1 MQRLTN
7 HEKKILELVKKH
19 PEIIK
24 NRDKRIEIAEKNG
37 LSEKTLRNRIGDLKK
52 YGYIG
57 QDVTAGMTESNFST
71 YTHSD
76 EINLLDYGRII
87 WKWKKFIIIN
97 VCVMSFLAVVI
108 SLLMPKTYKSSAV
121 LMPPASESGMGI
133 LGTLSELSMGG
144 FLSKSGDETMSF
156 IAILKSRTVMENVID
171 KFDLVNFYEV
181 DYVEEAI
188 ESLQDNVSF
197 ELEEEGTIRISALVA
212 TGWFHPEKEEEISK
226 KLSPDIANYFVEQLD
241 IVNKG
246 LKTQQASFQRIFIG
260 ERYKQNI
267 VDLKNAEETLKI
279 FQEKHKLVSLP
290 DQTAAAIEAAAGIK
304 AQIITDE
311 VNLEV
316 LKEIRSF
323 NHPDIKSLEK
333 EIGELQLQLKE
344 MDFGSLD
351 GKEDG
356 NQLFPI
362 FSEVPELGMQLLR
375 LMRGVRTQN
384 TLFIFLTQQFE
395 EAKLQEA
402 KDTPTVQV
410 LDEAK
415 IPIKK
420 YRPRRALLVV
430 STFLLMLIIN
440 IIFVTVKT
448 NYNEINI

>member
-1 MQRLTN
+1 MQTLTN

-19 PEIIK
+19 PKILDDRTE
-24 NRDKRIEIAEKNG
+24 REKVAMANG
-37 LSEKTLRNRIGDLKK
+37 MAEKTLRNRIADLKR
-52 YGYIG
+52 YGLVRLHFDKG
-57 QDVTAGMTESNFST
+57 GETRVLNEG
-71 YTHSD
+71 
-76 EINLLDYGRII
+76 EINLLDYTKIF

-97 VCVMSFLAVVI
+97 VFVVSFFTAII
-108 SLLMPKTYKSSAV
+108 SLLMPKIFKSSAV
-121 LMPPASESGMGI
+121 LMPPSSGSEVGI
-133 LGTLSELSMGG
+133 LAALSDLPFGGLISQRTDDSMN
-144 FLSKSGDETMSF
+144 FL
-156 IAILKSRTVMENVID
+156 AILKSRTVMENVID

-181 DYVEEAI
+181 DNVEEAL
-188 ESLQDNVSF
+188 ESLKDNIRF

-226 KLSPDIANYFVEQLD
+226 KLSSEIANYFVEQLD
-241 IVNKG
+241 VVNKG

-260 ERYKQNI
+260 KRYKQNI
-267 VDLKNAEETLKI
+267 VDLKNAEENLKT
-279 FQEKHKLVSLP
+279 FQEKHRLISLP
-290 DQTAAAIEAAAGIK
+290 EQTAAAIEVAAGIK
-304 AQIITDE
+304 VQIITDE

-316 LKEIRSF
+316 LKEMRSI
-323 NHPDIKSLEK
+323 NHPDIKRLEK

-344 MDFGSLD
+344 MDFKSLN
-351 GKEDG
+351 GKEDW

-362 FSEVPELGMQLLR
+362 FSEVPELGVQLLR
-375 LMRGVRTQN
+375 LQREVEIQN

-420 YRPRRALLVV
+420 YKPRRALLVV